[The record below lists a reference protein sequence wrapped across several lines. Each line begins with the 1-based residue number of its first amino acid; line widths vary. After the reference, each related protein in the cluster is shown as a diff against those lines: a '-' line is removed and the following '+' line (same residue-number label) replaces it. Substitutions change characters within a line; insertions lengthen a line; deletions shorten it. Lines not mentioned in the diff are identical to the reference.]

1 MIEKIQ
7 KLWVKTF
14 IFCQILQRVKVREFF
29 TVLVLVKRYWGL
41 KNVFLS
47 PPSRFALP
55 LFSLFFHPKTF
66 MKQKPPTYKPVKKTD
81 KCPLYSGKDPK
92 TNGNAQNN
100 WPKPEFRTFECRT
113 ILQQFTCVLF
123 VRGFFKKIPEG
134 GSTRHIYVNSYS
146 MYINFIFLIY
156 WV

>member
-1 MIEKIQ
+1 MIIIDSF
-7 KLWVKTF
+7 F
-14 IFCQILQRVKVREFF
+14 ILHRVPR
-29 TVLVLVKRYWGL
+29 LI
-41 KNVFLS
+41 
-47 PPSRFALP
+47 PSRFALP

-66 MKQKPPTYKPVKKTD
+66 MKQKPPTNKPVEKTD
-81 KCPLYSGKDPK
+81 TCSLYSGKDPK

-113 ILQQFTCVLF
+113 ILQQFTCILF
-123 VRGFFKKIPEG
+123 SRGFFKKRLGG

-156 WV
+156 